1 MSLALASHLKPKKP
15 LSAAV
20 TCYGIPSPTICDL
33 SVIAVTTPVQVRGF
47 KHKLMKR

>member
-33 SVIAVTTPVQVRGF
+33 SVIAVSTPVQVRDF
-47 KHKLMKR
+47 KHKHTK